1 MSVCILGIAK
11 ASLREFE
18 SLHATYLGLMGPSL
32 AAKTSFGLRRDPRP
46 RAACFVVE
54 PPQSVAGSEIG
65 PPRRPP
71 TCAFRLF
78 PARPASVPMRNIT
91 SMPSPWLLGKFLGCS
106 LCGNLRA
113 LPAFYVI
120 LHRFDTDSKSLLQC
134 FWVVRE
140 HGPPAQKRVIM
151 QFFRV
156 RPNSSG
162 SGTYDGAVGGQ
173 KLGRIEERRG
183 RTEIA
188 ELSQPRPEDI
198 YSGALFAV
206 TLLIINNVL

>member
-1 MSVCILGIAK
+1 MAHESHTCAFSTTLFRTLLLITSILFSVCEFLLVRYVMSVCILGIAK

-32 AAKTSFGLRRDPRP
+32 AAKTSFGLRMDPRP

-78 PARPASVPMRNIT
+78 PARPASFPMRNIT

-113 LPAFYVI
+113 LATF
-120 LHRFDTDSKSLLQC
+120 
-134 FWVVRE
+134 
-140 HGPPAQKRVIM
+140 
-151 QFFRV
+151 
-156 RPNSSG
+156 
-162 SGTYDGAVGGQ
+162 
-173 KLGRIEERRG
+173 
-183 RTEIA
+183 
-188 ELSQPRPEDI
+188 
-198 YSGALFAV
+198 
-206 TLLIINNVL
+206 